1 MGEAEGDGELHVNR
15 RAEFIVDLLRLKG
28 ELGKLA
34 GFGLAHMG
42 RFSRVADEEVV
53 PHGLPSPRTVM
64 VDGDGYSL
72 LTIQAPSYCSSSMGL
87 GWRWQH
93 CVLL

>member
-1 MGEAEGDGELHVNR
+1 MHVNR

-53 PHGLPSPRTVM
+53 PHGLPSPRSTARKQEANLSKGILAKQ
-64 VDGDGYSL
+64 GDS
-72 LTIQAPSYCSSSMGL
+72 TETNEAENTK
-87 GWRWQH
+87 
-93 CVLL
+93 